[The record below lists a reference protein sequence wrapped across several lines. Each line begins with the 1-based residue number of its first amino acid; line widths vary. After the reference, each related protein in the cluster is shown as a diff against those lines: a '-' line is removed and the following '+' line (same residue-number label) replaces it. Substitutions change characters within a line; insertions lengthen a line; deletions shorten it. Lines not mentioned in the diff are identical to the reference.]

1 MYRVLQGGPGFA
13 AGPAFSPAQGSPTFP
28 QQASTYL
35 PVQSSGSTF
44 DISSIMNMMM
54 MMMVMVMMMK
64 MMKGAMDTAT

>member
-1 MYRVLQGGPGFA
+1 MITVLQGGPGFA
-13 AGPAFSPAQGSPTFP
+13 TGPAFSPAQSSPTFP

-54 MMMVMVMMMK
+54 MMVMVMMMK
-64 MMKGAMDTAT
+64 MMKGAMETAT